1 MLITC
6 TIGEKSRI
14 RVGVARSNGYNVLE
28 YLFHRMIIVT
38 DTDPKPQATALL
50 TTPPLLKR
58 FEDAYDSLSKQNKR
72 VCSFFLRNHLKAAF
86 LTAAQVAEY
95 AGVSPAT
102 VVRFCTAMGF
112 SGFSDLQQQF
122 KTMAAD
128 GLGTEFLPVKPPATD
143 PAASHSPLI
152 DVASVSMRAL
162 KELIEDLDGA
172 AFERASLLLFKAQKI
187 LVTGHKASLGIAAHA
202 AYVLSKIHA
211 DVRHVQSVDGFDSF
225 GALNDVNEND
235 VLLAFTVIHYPTA
248 TLEIMRTLAQKGVRI
263 VLVTDF
269 KMFDEADLAQEVLLA
284 PLRFHGFL
292 DQMAPMLAIADALA
306 FSVYQQDEEKGRKRL
321 KEFNAFNE
329 EIQAFAQVC
338 RFSD

>member
-1 MLITC
+1 M
-6 TIGEKSRI
+6 
-14 RVGVARSNGYNVLE
+14 
-28 YLFHRMIIVT
+28 T
-38 DTDPKPQATALL
+38 DTDSKPQTALL

-58 FEDAYDSLSKQNKR
+58 LEDAYDSLSKQNKR

-86 LTAAQVAEY
+86 LTAAQVADY

-128 GLGTEFLPVKPPATD
+128 GLGTEFLPVKPPAAKRTAGD
-143 PAASHSPLI
+143 SPLK

-162 KELIEDLDGA
+162 KDLSEEFDGA
-172 AFERASLLLFKAQKI
+172 AFDRASQLLFNARKI
-187 LVTGHKASLGIAAHA
+187 LVTGHKANLGIAAHA
-202 AYVLSKIHA
+202 AYVLSKIHP
-211 DVRHVQSVDGFDSF
+211 DVRHIQSLDGFDSF
-225 GALNDVNEND
+225 GAVNDADESD

-248 TLEIMRTLAQKGVRI
+248 TLEIMRALANKGVRI

-269 KMFDEADLAQEVLLA
+269 KAFAEADLAEEVLLA
-284 PLRFHGFL
+284 PFRFHGFL

-306 FSVYQQDEEKGRKRL
+306 YSVYQKDEERGRKRL

-329 EIQAFAQVC
+329 QIKAFAQVC
-338 RFSD
+338 RFSE

>member
-1 MLITC
+1 M
-6 TIGEKSRI
+6 K
-14 RVGVARSNGYNVLE
+14 A
-28 YLFHRMIIVT
+28 VT
-38 DTDPKPQATALL
+38 NTDSKQATALL

-58 FEDAYDSLSKQNKR
+58 LEDSYDSLSKQNKR

-86 LTAAQVAEY
+86 LTVAQVADY

-112 SGFSDLQQQF
+112 SGFAELQQKF
-122 KTMAAD
+122 RAMAAD
-128 GLGTEFLPVKPPATD
+128 GLGTEFLPVKPPAAEVSATD
-143 PAASHSPLI
+143 SPLKDI
-152 DVASVSMRAL
+152 ASLSMRAL
-162 KELIEDLDGA
+162 KELSDDLDGT
-172 AFERASLLLFKAQKI
+172 AFDRASRLLFDARKI
-187 LVTGHKASLGIAAHA
+187 LVAGHKANLGVAAHA

-225 GALNDVNEND
+225 GVINDADERD
-235 VLLAFTVIHYPTA
+235 VLLVFTVIHYPTA
-248 TLEIMRTLAQKGVRI
+248 TLEIMRALAKKGVRI

-269 KMFDEADLAQEVLLA
+269 KAFAEADLAEEVLLA

-306 FSVYQQDEEKGRKRL
+306 YSVYRKDEEKGRMRL

-329 EIQAFAQVC
+329 EIKAFAQVC
-338 RFSD
+338 RFSE